1 MKEARMLQRKKWLYV
16 FSSLMVFLLKFLRLF
31 LVICVGLILSTDSWA
46 ENGDMQS
53 LSSPNKN
60 YPFFLELWT
69 GYSYSREANLEVDNS
84 FWDRAVQGY
93 NSRLDETPVFE
104 LGIGFRFKP
113 WLHASISTAY
123 RGTYHYAK
131 YQNQV
136 PGDPAPYPLGT
147 KTRYFDL
154 DNSNVMFNLFLHSQN
169 KFAFHFRGGM
179 VMAPFIGVGVGAA
192 RNKIFN
198 FHSVLE
204 ATDPGSNMNIAAAV
218 MPTKETYSLAAQG
231 MIGFLLKIS
240 ERSRIDF
247 GYRFYYGGK
256 FESNNYFVD
265 DDPDTVAPPWKGR
278 LMSNELFLKLNYSF

>member
-1 MKEARMLQRKKWLYV
+1 
-16 FSSLMVFLLKFLRLF
+16 MV
-31 LVICVGLILSTDSWA
+31 CVGLMLSVDSFA
-46 ENGDMQS
+46 ANNDLQS
-53 LSSPNKN
+53 KSFQNKN
-60 YPFFLELWT
+60 YPFFLELWI
-69 GYSYSREANLEVDNS
+69 GYSSSLQVNLEVDNS
-84 FWDRAVQGY
+84 FWDRAIQGY
-93 NSRLDETPVFE
+93 NSKLGQTPVFE
-104 LGIGFRFKP
+104 FGIGFHLRP
-113 WLHASISTAY
+113 WLHASISTAV

-154 DNSNVMFNLFLHSQN
+154 DNSNVMFNLLVHSQN
-169 KFAFHFRGGM
+169 TLAFHLDNGM
-179 VMAPFIGVGVGAA
+179 LVAPFLGVGIGIA

-204 ATDPGSNMNIAAAV
+204 ATDPESNMNIAAAV
-218 MPTKETYSLAAQG
+218 MPTKETYFLAAQSMTG
-231 MIGFLLKIS
+231 ILLRIS

-247 GYRFYYGGK
+247 GYRLYYGGK

-278 LMSNELFLKLNYSF
+278 LLSHELFFKMNYSF

>member
-1 MKEARMLQRKKWLYV
+1 MR
-16 FSSLMVFLLKFLRLF
+16 FLRLF
-31 LVICVGLILSTDSWA
+31 LVVFAGLILSTDSLA
-46 ENGDMQS
+46 ENANRQS
-53 LSSPNKN
+53 LPSQNN
-60 YPFFLELWT
+60 DYPFFLELWV
-69 GYSYSREANLEVDNS
+69 GYSYSLEANLDVDNS

-93 NSRLDETPVFE
+93 NSRLDETSVFE
-104 LGIGFRFKP
+104 LGIGFHLKP
-113 WLHASISTAY
+113 WLHASVSTAY

-154 DNSNVMFNLFLHSQN
+154 DNSNVMFNLIIHSQN
-169 KFAFHFRGGM
+169 KLAIHFQKGM
-179 VMAPFIGVGVGAA
+179 MIAPFIGVGIGVA

-204 ATDPGSNMNIAAAV
+204 ATDPGSNMNIVAAV

-231 MIGFLLKIS
+231 LFGLLLKIS

-247 GYRFYYGGK
+247 GYRLYYGGK
-256 FESNNYFVD
+256 FESNDYFVD

-278 LMSNELFLKLNYSF
+278 LMSHELFLKLNYSF